1 METCPRAVRL
11 DWMELS
17 SAQLLFSGD
26 TEAQP
31 AELMAKLE
39 SEHRSALY
47 FVFAT
52 SISQL
57 PQTRAEG
64 MGLRAI
70 RHMWLHVCMH
80 FVTAG

>member
-1 METCPRAVRL
+1 
-11 DWMELS
+11 MELS
-17 SAQLLFSGD
+17 SAQRLFSGD
-26 TEAQP
+26 AEAQP
-31 AELMAKLE
+31 AELTHGHLVAKLE
-39 SEHRSALY
+39 SEHNSALY

-57 PQTRAEG
+57 SQTRAEG

-70 RHMWLHVCMH
+70 RHVWLHACMH